1 MRAETETERE
11 GESLH
16 TRAFMSFALL
26 PRSLVTTTFG
36 CDVEEADDAELTED
50 EARRHVIL
58 RNCREDDDD
67 DGARG
72 GGR

>member
-1 MRAETETERE
+1 
-11 GESLH
+11 
-16 TRAFMSFALL
+16 MSFAFL

-58 RNCREDDDD
+58 RNCREEDDDD